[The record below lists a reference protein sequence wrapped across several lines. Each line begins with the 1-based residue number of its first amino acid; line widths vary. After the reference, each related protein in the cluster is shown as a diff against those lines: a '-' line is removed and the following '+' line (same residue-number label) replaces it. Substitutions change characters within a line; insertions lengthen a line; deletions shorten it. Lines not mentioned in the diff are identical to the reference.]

1 MEGDYDRGYACVPDA
16 ETAKAQ
22 ARLDALSATHR
33 TGDVQGATWET
44 TFDFDNELYP
54 SFVLTTGGRTLKT
67 PDNPHFF
74 GDPIGLAR
82 VLIRPTV
89 PNAKVHVEVQVEG
102 FAGVSALDA
111 TLGEPGQQYAI
122 APVLRWNYSRLDT
135 VNQSIPA
142 IVTYKVSVNGTVG
155 EETRPIRVR
164 SVNDVPF
171 EIDGPNGKQTDLSF
185 LFAGY
190 VNESHPFVE
199 TVLQEALQYKAVNSF
214 VGYQSGP
221 DAVRLQV
228 FALWNVLQRRNL
240 HYSSIT
246 TASAA
251 SPSGKVHSQA
261 VRFIDQSITSQQ
273 ANCVDGSVLFA
284 SLMYKIGIQPLLV
297 VKPGHMFVGYYLDP
311 GHKEFEFLETTK
323 LGAGSQPSLLRNVAF
338 SPLLHPALGSESY
351 RQFIEAV
358 QFATN
363 VYSQEVAPAIQ
374 QHRQHYLL
382 IDVAKARQAG
392 VNAIPHKD

>member
-1 MEGDYDRGYACVPDA
+1 MEGDYDRGYACISDA
-16 ETAKAQ
+16 ETAKAKD
-22 ARLDALSATHR
+22 RLEALSATQR
-33 TGDVQGATWET
+33 TGDLKDATWET

-54 SFVLTTGGRTLKT
+54 SLVLSTGGRTLRV
-67 PDNPHFF
+67 PNDPHFF

-82 VLIRPTV
+82 VVIRPTV

-102 FAGVSALDA
+102 FAGVSALDV
-111 TLGEPGQQYAI
+111 TLGAPGQQYAI
-122 APVLRWNYSRLDT
+122 APLIRWNYSRLDT

-142 IVTYKVSVNGTVG
+142 IVTYKVTVNGTVG

-171 EIDGPNGKQTDLSF
+171 EIDGANGKQNDLSF

-199 TVLQEALQYKAVNSF
+199 TLLQEALHYKAVDSF

-228 FALWNVLQRRNL
+228 FSLWNVLQRRNM
-240 HYSSIT
+240 HYSSVT
-246 TASAA
+246 TASAS

-273 ANCVDGSVLFA
+273 ANCADGSVLFA

-311 GHKEFEFLETTK
+311 DHKQFEFLETTK
-323 LGAGSQPSLLRNVAF
+323 LGAGPQPSLLRNVAF
-338 SPLLHPALGSESY
+338 SALLPARLSESY
-351 RQFIEAV
+351 REFLEAV

-363 VYSQEVAPAIQ
+363 VYSQEVSPAIQ
-374 QHRQHYLL
+374 EHRPHYVL
-382 IDVAKARQAG
+382 IDIAKARQAG
-392 VNAIPHKD
+392 INAIPHREN